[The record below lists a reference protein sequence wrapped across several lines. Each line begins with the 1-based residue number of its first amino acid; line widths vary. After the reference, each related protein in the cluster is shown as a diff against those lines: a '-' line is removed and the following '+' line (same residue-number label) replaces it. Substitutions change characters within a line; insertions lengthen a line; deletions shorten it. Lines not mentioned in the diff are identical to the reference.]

1 MRWVGLLARRPG
13 AAAMV
18 VSVIAL
24 AVALGGVGYAAFK
37 VPRGSVGHAQLRPGA
52 VQSDNVKD
60 GSLLT
65 RDFNP
70 RDLPKGPKGDPG
82 ATNVV
87 IRASTGLATPPGQ
100 IGSTIATCQGD
111 ERATG
116 GSGSFAGDPDANDRI
131 VISRPSSRQDAG
143 GGTPIRWEVAIVN
156 GNPAGPRTPTAY
168 VVCVALSERGRTG
181 QPIGQS

>member
-18 VSVIAL
+18 VAVIAL

-70 RDLPKGPKGDPG
+70 HDLPKGPKGDPG
-82 ATNVV
+82 ATIVV

-100 IGSTIATCQGD
+100 IGSAIATCQGD

-116 GSGSFAGDPDANDRI
+116 GGGSFAGDPDPNDRI
-131 VISRPSSRQDAG
+131 VISRPSSGQDAG

-168 VVCVALSERGRTG
+168 VVCAS
-181 QPIGQS
+181 P

>member
-1 MRWVGLLARRPG
+1 MRWIGWMARRSG
-13 AAAMV
+13 SAAAV
-18 VSVIAL
+18 VAVVAL
-24 AVALGGVGYAAFK
+24 AVALGGVGSAAFK

-70 RDLPKGPKGDPG
+70 HDLPRGPKGDAG

-87 IRASTGLATPPGQ
+87 IRESTGVATPPGQ
-100 IGSTIATCQGD
+100 IGSAIAPCQGD

-116 GSGSFAGDPDANDRI
+116 GGGSFAGDPDPNDRL
-131 VISRPSSRQDAG
+131 VISRPSSGQDSG
-143 GGTPIRWEVAIVN
+143 GGTPIRWEIAIVN
-156 GNPAGPRTPTAY
+156 GNPGGPRTPTAY
-168 VVCVALSERGRTG
+168 VVCAS
-181 QPIGQS
+181 P